1 MVVSSIIASDRGRLQ
16 VRIAILEDDPD
27 QLALL
32 RRWIG
37 EDGHDVHAYQSG
49 REAMKHAGRESF
61 DLFVL
66 DWQVPDVSGAEVL
79 TWVRANVSK
88 TVPVLFVTVR
98 DSEQDIVYALEH
110 GADDY
115 MVKPVRRQE
124 LIARVHALLRRAYP
138 SEEKKQLSF
147 PPFEIDIERSEVH
160 RDGNKVDLT
169 PKEFELTV
177 TLFRNI
183 GRLLSRGHLQ
193 ESVWGRTGDLATR
206 TVDTHVSQVRKKLD
220 LRPDSGYRVVPIYNY
235 GYRLEKISPGS

>member
-1 MVVSSIIASDRGRLQ
+1 

-32 RRWIG
+32 KRWISD
-37 EDGHDVHAYQSG
+37 DGHDVHGWLSG
-49 REAMKHAGRESF
+49 REAMKQAGRESF
-61 DLFVL
+61 DLFML

-79 TWVRANVSK
+79 KWLRANVSK

-98 DSEQDIVYALEH
+98 DSEQDIVFALEN

-124 LIARVHALLRRAYP
+124 LIARVRALLRRAYP
-138 SEEKKQLSF
+138 VEEQKQLSF
-147 PPFEIDIERSEVH
+147 PPFEIDIQRSEV
-160 RDGNKVDLT
+160 RKNGTKIDLT

-177 TLFRNI
+177 TLFRNM

-193 ESVWGRTGDLATR
+193 ETVWGRSADLATR

-220 LRPDSGYRVVPIYNY
+220 LKPESGYRVVPVYNY
-235 GYRLEKISPGS
+235 GYRLEKISPAGSNGQG

>member
-1 MVVSSIIASDRGRLQ
+1 M
-16 VRIAILEDDPD
+16 RIAILEDDPD

-32 RRWIG
+32 KRWISD
-37 EDGHDVHAYQSG
+37 DGHDVHGWLSG
-49 REAMKHAGRESF
+49 REAMKQAGRESF
-61 DLFVL
+61 DLFML

-79 TWVRANVSK
+79 KWLRANVSK

-98 DSEQDIVYALEH
+98 DSEQDIVFALEN

-124 LIARVHALLRRAYP
+124 LIARVRALLRRAYP
-138 SEEKKQLSF
+138 VEEQKQLSF
-147 PPFEIDIERSEVH
+147 PPFEIDIQRSEV
-160 RDGNKVDLT
+160 RKNGTKIDLT

-177 TLFRNI
+177 TLFRNM

-193 ESVWGRTGDLATR
+193 ETVWGRSADLATR

-220 LRPDSGYRVVPIYNY
+220 LKPESGYRVVPVYNY
-235 GYRLEKISPGS
+235 GYRLERLDAPAQ

>member
-1 MVVSSIIASDRGRLQ
+1 

-32 RRWIG
+32 KRWIG
-37 EDGHDVHAYQSG
+37 EDGHDVHAWLSG
-49 REAMKHAGRESF
+49 REAMKQAGRESF
-61 DLFVL
+61 DLFML

-79 TWVRANVSK
+79 TWLRANVSK

-110 GADDY
+110 GADE
-115 MVKPVRRQE
+115 E
-124 LIARVHALLRRAYP
+124 LLARVRALLRRAYP

-147 PPFEIDIERSEVH
+147 PPFEIDIQRSEI
-160 RDGNKVDLT
+160 RKEGTKIDLT

-177 TLFRNI
+177 TLFRNV

-193 ESVWGRTGDLATR
+193 ETVWGRSGDLATR

-220 LRPDSGYRVVPIYNY
+220 LRPESGYRVVPIYNY
-235 GYRLEKISPGS
+235 GYRLERLENSSK

>member
-1 MVVSSIIASDRGRLQ
+1 M
-16 VRIAILEDDPD
+16 RISILEDDPD

-32 RRWIG
+32 KRWIG
-37 EDGHDVHAYQSG
+37 EDGHDVHAYQSS

-61 DLFVL
+61 DLFML
-66 DWQVPDVSGAEVL
+66 DWQVPDISGAEVL
-79 TWVRANVSK
+79 TWLRANVSR

-98 DSEQDIVYALEH
+98 DSEEDIVYALGQ

-124 LIARVHALLRRAYP
+124 LLARVQALLRRAYP
-138 SEEKKQLSF
+138 SEEKKLLSF
-147 PPFEIDIERSEVH
+147 PPFDIDVQRGEV
-160 RDGNKVDLT
+160 RKDGAKLELT

-177 TLFRNI
+177 ALFRNI

-193 ESVWGRTGDLATR
+193 ETVWGRSGDLATR

-220 LRPDSGYRVVPIYNY
+220 LRPESGYRVVPIYNY
-235 GYRLEKISPGS
+235 GYRLEKIAPAQ